1 MTIKMG
7 IAVEEMEEQTVLDAL
22 LATSLKTAVPCPSS
36 SSTIHPWRSPE
47 GSQRRAAEMRLVR

>member
-36 SSTIHPWRSPE
+36 SSIHPWRSPE